1 MNFTN
6 SPFERMMKQ
15 VPRQPRHVPQKP
27 RPGTRCVGCSFWNG
41 AACVGTCYREL
52 VITSGQHGPKLQ
64 E

>member
-15 VPRQPRHVPQKP
+15 VPRQPRHIPQKP
-27 RPGTRCVGCSFWNG
+27 RPGSRCAGCSFWNG
-41 AACVGTCYREL
+41 MACVGTCYREL
-52 VITSGQHGPKLQ
+52 VITSGQHGPKLK